1 MEKWNFKIFA
11 DFDGTISQKDVGEE
25 IFRKFADEE
34 KVNPVIS
41 DLLGDKITSRDCW
54 NLLIGS
60 ANPVDKKLLDEFII
74 GQEIENSF
82 PRFVEYCEENEFE
95 LFILSDGFDYYIK
108 KILDRKKEFG
118 KLKVY
123 ANTWQITDTGR
134 IIPEFPFYDDTFKS
148 SANCKRNHI
157 ISNSSDEDY
166 TVFIGDGNS
175 DKDAIEYCDYIFAKS
190 DLLKYCEKER
200 ITYFPFNN
208 FDDVITKLEE
218 LKKKKRLKKRHQA
231 VLNRRKAYMV
241 E

>member
-157 ISNSSDEDY
+157 ISNSSD
-166 TVFIGDGNS
+166 
-175 DKDAIEYCDYIFAKS
+175 DYIFAKS